1 MSVSEIS
8 ASTQNYL
15 KAVWSLQEWSDE
27 PVTLRALAD
36 RASVRIS
43 TASDAVRRLTE
54 QGLLEH
60 TPYADIS
67 LSAQGRAYAVAM
79 VRRHRLIEAFLVRS
93 LGYRWDQVH
102 DEAEALEHAVSDFM
116 IERIDEHLGHPR
128 RDPHGDPIPTVD
140 GEIERL
146 DAALLS
152 DVSIGA
158 RVRIERISDAD
169 PALLQYL
176 DEHGVGFGT
185 EMQTRPGSPFSDAI
199 EVVLDSG
206 TALPLGRSATDA
218 LWVTVLTESGPAEGG
233 SHD

>member
-36 RASVRIS
+36 RAGVRIS

-60 TPYADIS
+60 TPYADIA
-67 LSAQGRAYAVAM
+67 LSTEGRGYAVAM

-116 IERIDEHLGHPR
+116 IERIDEHLGHPT

-146 DAALLS
+146 DAVLLTGVPTGS
-152 DVSIGA
+152 

-176 DEHGVGFGT
+176 DEHGIGYGT
-185 EMQTRPGSPFSDAI
+185 EVETRPGAPFSDAI
-199 EVVLDSG
+199 EVALGSG
-206 TALPLGRSATDA
+206 ETLPLGKSATDA
-218 LWVTVLTESGPAEGG
+218 VWVTMMEGADRDG
-233 SHD
+233 